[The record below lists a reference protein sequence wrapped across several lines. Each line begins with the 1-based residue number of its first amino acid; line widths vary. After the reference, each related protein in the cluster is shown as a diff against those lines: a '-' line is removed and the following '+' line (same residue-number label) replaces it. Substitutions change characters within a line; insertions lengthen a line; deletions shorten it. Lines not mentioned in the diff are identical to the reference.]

1 MSGRFARAASAGVT
15 AVPSAVGVETVTS
28 AGGLVGPVGVER
40 AAVFAVLPIALA
52 AIVVLFRWNV
62 GPAAP
67 TGRTRRLM
75 LAARVLVAVLLV
87 TAAAGPYVVE
97 TGQSAGDPAV
107 RLLVDDSASMDV
119 YDADPASIADG
130 IAAEGVPVSR
140 TTIATNESSPIGDE
154 VLRGVRANSHVVLL
168 SDGRVTEG
176 RSLESAVDVAVERNA
191 TISALRLEPTR
202 TERLV
207 DVDAPETTT
216 AGATE
221 SLLVSVGGVGATDA
235 TLTVTV
241 DGEPIHEQLV
251 TEPTSVAVDHTFTRP
266 GAHRV
271 EARIDAGGN
280 TGFERNDVARRVV
293 SVVDPPKVLYV
304 SRVDYP
310 MATYLDELYDVT
322 RAPAVP
328 NRDRLE
334 AYHAVV
340 IQNLAAD
347 DLGDVGALQ
356 SYVADGNGVVVAG
369 GPNAYGRGG
378 YATSSVGTLL
388 PVRFDERRGGDDV
401 VLVVDVSGSAAESM
415 PRIRGLSLDVLE
427 QLGSDGRLGIVAFA
441 DSAQVVSPFRS
452 LERDRPALRETIRR
466 LQAGGGTDVARG
478 LRAAG
483 DMLDDGGEVIL
494 ISDGDDDADAPLV
507 AAEEL
512 AAEDVRVTG
521 VGVGTSRDDDR
532 MAAIADTTGG
542 TYLRPGETDRLRL
555 LFDSEATPTDA
566 DSLVVVDRTHFVTD
580 GVDTEANPTA
590 VNDVDPR
597 TGARLL
603 VTTSRGDPAVTAW
616 RFGLGRVVSV
626 TTYGDDGRLEG
637 LLRPPDAELTTRSVN
652 WAVGDPR
659 RKRTNA
665 TEVADTT
672 RGEATTVVHRGP
684 TRPTAPSVRFVQTGV
699 DRFEATLT
707 PTRVGYD
714 SVLGSAFAVDYAA
727 EYGAVGRAP
736 ALDAAVDR
744 TGGRTFDPQAS
755 DAIAAFTRATTAPE
769 RPTRRPIA
777 WVFLVAAL
785 LVYLG
790 EVAGRRLEEVYAARD
805 TTDQR

>member
-1 MSGRFARAASAGVT
+1 MTAAPAAGF
-15 AVPSAVGVETVTS
+15 
-28 AGGLVGPVGVER
+28 VGPVGVER
-40 AAVFAVLPIALA
+40 AAVFAVLPVALA
-52 AIVVLFRWNV
+52 AIAVVFHWNV

-75 LAARVLVAVLLV
+75 VVARVLVAVFLV

-97 TGQSAGDPAV
+97 RGHAAGDPAV

-119 YDADPASIADG
+119 YDTDPTAIADA
-130 IAAEGVPVSR
+130 ITDQGVSVTR

-154 VLRGVRANSHVVLL
+154 VLREIRADTHVVLL

-191 TISALRLEPTR
+191 TISTLRLEPTR
-202 TERLV
+202 PERLV
-207 DVDAPETTT
+207 DIDTPETTT

-221 SLLVSVGGVGATDA
+221 SLLVSVGGVGETDS

-241 DGEPIHEQLV
+241 DGEPVHEQRV
-251 TEPTSVAVDHTFTRP
+251 TEPTRVAVNHTFTRP

-271 EARIDAGGN
+271 EARIDAGTD

-304 SRVDYP
+304 ARAEYP
-310 MATYLDELYDVT
+310 LATYLEELYNVT
-322 RAPAVP
+322 RSPTVP
-328 NRDRLE
+328 SRDQLE
-334 AYHAVV
+334 KYHAVV
-340 IQNLAAD
+340 IQNVAAD

-378 YATSSVGTLL
+378 YATSSIGTLL

-401 VLVVDVSGSAAESM
+401 VLLVDVSGSAAESM

-427 QLGSDGRLGIVAFA
+427 QLGDSGRLGVVAFA
-441 DSAQVVSPFRS
+441 DQAQVVSPFRS
-452 LERDRPALRETIRR
+452 LERDRPALRKTIRR
-466 LQAGGGTDVARG
+466 LQAGGGTDIASG

-483 DMLDDGGEVIL
+483 DMLGGSGEVIL
-494 ISDGDDDADAPLV
+494 ISDGDDDSDAPLA
-507 AAEEL
+507 AAEAL
-512 AAEDVRVTG
+512 AAEGVRVTS

-532 MAAIADTTGG
+532 LAAIADATGG

-555 LFDSEATPTDA
+555 FFNREATPAAA
-566 DSLVVVDRTHFVTD
+566 DSLVVADRTHFITD
-580 GVDTEANPTA
+580 GVDTAANPTT

-603 VTTSRGDPAVTAW
+603 VTTSQGDPAVTAW

-626 TTYGDDGRLEG
+626 TTYGDGGRLEG

-652 WAVGDPR
+652 WAIGDPR
-659 RKRTNA
+659 RKRTNV

-672 RGEATTVVHRGP
+672 RGEATTVVYRGP
-684 TRPTAPSVRFVQTGV
+684 TRPTAPSLRFVQTGA
-699 DRFEATLT
+699 DRFEATVT

-714 SVLGSAFAVDYAA
+714 SVLDSAFAVDYAA

-755 DAIAAFTRATTAPE
+755 AAIATFTRTTVPE

-790 EVAGRRLEEVYAARD
+790 EVAGRRLEEVYVARD
-805 TTDQR
+805 TTGQS

>member
-1 MSGRFARAASAGVT
+1 VSGRFARAASAGVT
-15 AVPSAVGVETVTS
+15 AVPSAVGVETVPSAVGVETVTS

-97 TGQSAGDPAV
+97 TGQSVGDPAV

-140 TTIATNESSPIGDE
+140 TTIATNESS
-154 VLRGVRANSHVVLL
+154 
-168 SDGRVTEG
+168 
-176 RSLESAVDVAVERNA
+176 VAVERNA

-271 EARIDAGGN
+271 EARIDAGGD

-304 SRVDYP
+304 SRVEYP

-322 RAPAVP
+322 RATAVP

-532 MAAIADTTGG
+532 MAAIADATGG

-790 EVAGRRLEEVYAARD
+790 EVAGRRLEEVYDARD